1 MTSLVCNSFDEQ
13 YKRIQ
18 TFRNHYLNMIRILLK
33 NKLNLTLTL
42 NQMLTY
48 NEIELNITKLTNS
61 ITEFTKNIKKNKKLN
76 NNNLNNHN
84 LKIEDIKIIH
94 TFTSFLPFMILYY
107 NTLNS
112 DTYNVNNTPNTSNI
126 SYDYNIT
133 NNDTLKIP
141 LD

>member
-1 MTSLVCNSFDEQ
+1 MSSLVCNSFDEQ

-33 NKLNLTLTL
+33 NKLNLTFD
-42 NQMLTY
+42 QMLTY
-48 NEIELNITKLTNS
+48 NEIELNINQLMNS
-61 ITEFTKNIKKNKKLN
+61 ITEFTKNIKKNN

-84 LKIEDIKIIH
+84 LKTEDIKIIH
-94 TFTSFLPFMILYY
+94 TFISFLPFMILYY
-107 NTLNS
+107 NTLNTCNL
-112 DTYNVNNTPNTSNI
+112 DNTKNTQNI
-126 SYDYNIT
+126 LNSSYDYDYNIT